1 MPGRVAQ
8 TPKRVGNVA
17 VVAGL
22 ALLASAFSVNH
33 VASLGGDPIVE
44 APHMRMT
51 TLTPPAPGDS
61 ARAAA
66 VLSALRGGLAPYE
79 DYHRALA
86 HGFRIFAPNV
96 PQHVYHFTN
105 VGRGLAAAFEFDPG
119 QPTSLLYSKT
129 GDSTYRLIGAMY
141 TAPKRASLAELD
153 SRVPLSVAQWHMH
166 TNWCLPRAGEMSRYG
181 DRDSDGHRIFGGQG
195 SITTDAACTAAGGRF
210 YPTIFG
216 WMVHVYPFATDP
228 DSIWGRNALHEMAG
242 DHGMTDMAGA

>member
-1 MPGRVAQ
+1 
-8 TPKRVGNVA
+8 
-17 VVAGL
+17 
-22 ALLASAFSVNH
+22 
-33 VASLGGDPIVE
+33 
-44 APHMRMT
+44 
-51 TLTPPAPGDS
+51 
-61 ARAAA
+61 
-66 VLSALRGGLAPYE
+66 LAPYE

-166 TNWCLPRAGEMSRYG
+166 TNWCLPKAGGMSRYA
-181 DRDSDGHRIFGGQG
+181 DRDPDGHPLFGGKG
-195 SITTDAACTAAGGRF
+195 TIMTDAACTAAGGRF

-216 WMVHVYPFATDP
+216 WMVHVYPFAPDP
-228 DSIWGRNALHEMAG
+228 ATVWGRDALHEMAG